1 MGDMKSGE
9 SCCGNE
15 NDSSAHNSEN
25 YEVLLPMAPSA
36 GDECGGSSLG
46 ESSGIYD
53 LPGYKL
59 WHFVEDFIDT
69 AAGIVPRVKTS
80 IDREDQYGTLKAR
93 SGFNRMR
100 YSITPGLYC
109 VGSPDKDSPE
119 MVSANYK
126 LSFDALRKELNGINT
141 WVLVIDTRGIN
152 VWCAAG
158 EGTFS
163 TDEVINRVKLTG
175 LEKVVNNRELIL
187 PQLSATGVNAKKVK
201 KGCGFKVVW
210 GPIRAM
216 DIKRF
221 LDAGK
226 KAESEMRLVTFS
238 FFERVVLI
246 PIEFSMAIKPLM
258 WILLTVF
265 ILSGIGSDIFSIS
278 DSWTRGLLMASAV
291 ISAVFAG
298 AVAAP
303 ALLPWIPG
311 KAFSVKGAITGLI
324 PGICLVLFNF
334 KSIMFLEMA
343 AIVLVITIL
352 SSYLAMNFTGATPF
366 TSPTGVEAEMK
377 KAIPLQAAGIIIAVI
392 AWVGANFL
400 TI

>member
-1 MGDMKSGE
+1 
-9 SCCGNE
+9 
-15 NDSSAHNSEN
+15 
-25 YEVLLPMAPSA
+25 
-36 GDECGGSSLG
+36 
-46 ESSGIYD
+46 
-53 LPGYKL
+53 
-59 WHFVEDFIDT
+59 
-69 AAGIVPRVKTS
+69 
-80 IDREDQYGTLKAR
+80 
-93 SGFNRMR
+93 
-100 YSITPGLYC
+100 
-109 VGSPDKDSPE
+109 
-119 MVSANYK
+119 
-126 LSFDALRKELNGINT
+126 
-141 WVLVIDTRGIN
+141 
-152 VWCAAG
+152 
-158 EGTFS
+158 
-163 TDEVINRVKLTG
+163 
-175 LEKVVNNRELIL
+175 
-187 PQLSATGVNAKKVK
+187 
-201 KGCGFKVVW
+201 
-210 GPIRAM
+210 
-216 DIKRF
+216 
-221 LDAGK
+221 
-226 KAESEMRLVTFS
+226 MRLVTFS